1 MTTRERSRSFDRTRR
16 VLRRVLGIAFAAAAW
31 SAIPA
36 GGALAQFPAGD
47 LSGSGEIPVP
57 GISPTR
63 PRFSVDAA
71 IQPGEGGAPDVR
83 LDYRLA
89 RTELLF
95 ERGPSGYRAAYE
107 VRVIFTKGKR
117 GRQEVGD
124 LFQREL
130 QVGNY
135 GETRIMGQDIV
146 DHVVFRVPP
155 GKYVVEVAITDL
167 VAERISGTSFDFTVP
182 AQPAGQLWFTDLS
195 LGTLSTRAADS
206 ADVRSRLDP
215 NPSRRYGED
224 IAALAVYGELV
235 DARPSAAAGER
246 YKIEYRVENGFSEV
260 LFRADTTVVRAG
272 IRTPFLLT
280 PRLPRFEPGPYRF
293 VVELKAPLQPAADQ
307 KKRTVTVRRDKS
319 FDVEQSLASFA
330 ADPRSSIEVLHCIAT
345 SDEQTEMSRLKTQE
359 AKFAFW
365 EAFWKR
371 RDPTPDTPRN
381 EALDEFSQR
390 VRYANQQFGVG
401 TPGWKTDMGCI
412 YIRHGK
418 PDEIVRNPFNFDR
431 PPEEIWYYYRARKT
445 YFFVDKD
452 GFGRYELDPNR
463 SSS

>member
-1 MTTRERSRSFDRTRR
+1 MLG
-16 VLRRVLGIAFAAAAW
+16 VLLAGAWSVLPTGGAFAQY
-31 SAIPA
+31 SP
-36 GGALAQFPAGD
+36 GD
-47 LSGSGEIPVP
+47 LSGPGEIPVP
-57 GISPTR
+57 GISATR
-63 PRFSVDAA
+63 PRFSVDAV
-71 IQPGEGGAPDVR
+71 IQPGEGGAPEAR

-107 VRVIFTKGKR
+107 VRVIFTKEKR

-130 QVGNY
+130 RVGSY

-167 VAERISGTSFDFTVP
+167 VAERISGTSFNFTVP

-215 NPSRRYGED
+215 NPSRRYGDD
-224 IAALAVYGELV
+224 IATLAVYGELV
-235 DARPSAAAGER
+235 DARPAAPADER

-272 IRTPFLLT
+272 TRTPFLLM
-280 PRLPRFEPGPYRF
+280 PRLPRFVPGPYRF
-293 VVELKAPLQPAADQ
+293 VVELKAPVQPATDK
-307 KKRTVTVRRDKS
+307 KKRAVPVRQDKS

-345 SDEQTEMSRLKTQE
+345 SDEQKDMGNLKTQE
-359 AKFAFW
+359 AKLAFW

-401 TPGWKTDMGCI
+401 MPGWKTDMGCI

-445 YFFVDKD
+445 YFFVDED

>member
-1 MTTRERSRSFDRTRR
+1 MTTRAPSRSLDKRKSAGAR
-16 VLRRVLGIAFAAAAW
+16 AFGAALPILAW
-31 SAIPA
+31 L
-36 GGALAQFPAGD
+36 ALAAGSASAQYSTGD
-47 LSGSGEIPVP
+47 LGAGEIPVP
-57 GISPTR
+57 GISATR

-71 IQPGEGGAPDVR
+71 IQPGEGGAPEVR

-95 ERGPSGYRAAYE
+95 ERGPHGYRAAYE
-107 VRVIFTKGKR
+107 VRVIFSRSKR
-117 GRQEVGD
+117 GREEVGD

-130 QVGNY
+130 KVGTY
-135 GETRIMGQDIV
+135 AETRIMGQDII
-146 DHVVFRVPP
+146 DHVAFRVPP
-155 GKYVVEVAITDL
+155 GKYVVDVAVTDL

-182 AQPAGQLWFTDLS
+182 SQPSGQLWFTDLS
-195 LGTLSTRAADS
+195 LGTLAGRAADS

-224 IAALAVYGELV
+224 IRSLAVYGELV
-235 DARPSAAAGER
+235 DARPSVGNDER
-246 YKIEYRVENGFSEV
+246 YKIEYRVENGFAEV
-260 LFRADTTVVRAG
+260 LFRADTTLVRAG
-272 IRTPFLLT
+272 PRTPFLLV
-280 PRLPRFEPGPYRF
+280 PRTAHLEPGAYRF
-293 VVELKAPLQPAADQ
+293 VVELKSPVPTSADA
-307 KKRTVTVRRDKS
+307 KKKAVPVRREKS
-319 FDVEQSLASFA
+319 FDVEQSIASFA
-330 ADPRSSIEVLHCIAT
+330 ADPRSSIEVLRCIAT
-345 SDEQTEMSRLKTQE
+345 SEEQNEMGKLKTPE
-359 AKFAFW
+359 AKQGFW

-401 TPGWKTDMGCI
+401 GPGWKTDMGCI

-445 YFFVDKD
+445 FFFVDED